1 MDQVK
6 SSRAI
11 LQSLASSFTD
21 SPFEFFCSFFFF
33 FFVCEI
39 FSYLVFTVS
48 AWVLYRLVTKDT
60 VDENVYEIAKRKLIL
75 DAAVLESGVEVD
87 DEAGMSE
94 KTMGEILSALLLG

>member
-1 MDQVK
+1 M
-6 SSRAI
+6 
-11 LQSLASSFTD
+11 
-21 SPFEFFCSFFFF
+21 
-33 FFVCEI
+33 
-39 FSYLVFTVS
+39 
-48 AWVLYRLVTKDT
+48 TKDT